1 MKWGVLFIIIL
12 LMDSLVALSLCDFI
26 PTITQQT
33 ARYPYVVN
41 GVSYRIH
48 PLLVLAVITQESGG
62 NPQAVSPVGAR
73 GLMQIMPQTAE
84 LLGCKKEKLADPEE
98 NIRCGVQFFAA
109 LLTYTKG
116 DLVKALSG
124 YNAGSHSTEK
134 SPLLGGR
141 IADNPE
147 TRTYVKR
154 VLGYF
159 ESYKKNHPCKS

>member
-1 MKWGVLFIIIL
+1 MTGVLIAAFFFSVAFS
-12 LMDSLVALSLCDFI
+12 DSSLCAALPLI
-26 PTITQQT
+26 ERHAT
-33 ARYPYVVN
+33 RYPYVVN

-48 PLLVLAVITQESGG
+48 PLLVLAIVTQESGRD
-62 NPQAVSPVGAR
+62 PHAVSPVGAR
-73 GLMQIMPQTAE
+73 GLLQIMPRTAE
-84 LLGCKKEKLADPEE
+84 LLGCRKEALADSEE
-98 NIRCGVQFFAA
+98 NIRCGVQFLAA

-116 DLVKALSG
+116 DLVRALSG

-159 ESYKKNHPCKS
+159 EEYKKRHHCRIK